1 MEKLIEDMDRLYLFV
16 TDQNVDSM
24 NSAVEG
30 TLRHSIMARK
40 INEGGRSEGN
50 EGETDPQNLR

>member
-1 MEKLIEDMDRLYLFV
+1 MDRLYLFV